1 MYRQTNDLINNIKK
15 RGRSYEKNI
24 KPDYLNEI
32 NQGYMDHIKTNPQLN
47 ILVLDV
53 TDRDFVKRQEDY
65 IWVLEQLMAVKK

>member
-1 MYRQTNDLINNIKK
+1 
-15 RGRSYEKNI
+15 
-24 KPDYLNEI
+24 
-32 NQGYMDHIKTNPQLN
+32 MDHIKTNPQLN